1 VNTDTFARSAV
12 GKPIVRLLAAAMES
26 RLRYRFFGPDRIL
39 RGVDHLHG
47 RTVLEVGCGTGY
59 FTIPAG
65 RLIGDDGSLLAIDIV
80 AEAVELV
87 SGKVRA
93 AGLQNVRVAQADA
106 LRTGLD
112 DGGFDTVL
120 LFGVIPAPMLPV
132 DHLLREMHRL
142 LKADGSLAVWPPV
155 PGWLPRALLRSG
167 LFALVGERSHVYN
180 LRRR

>member
-1 VNTDTFARSAV
+1 MNTDTFARSAL

-132 DHLLREMHRL
+132 DYLLRQGRPDLLRGAHGDGHYRL
-142 LKADGSLAVWPPV
+142 GDDQLY
-155 PGWLPRALLRSG
+155 PRARGVADSPLQGRIPRAG
-167 LFALVGERSHVYN
+167 
-180 LRRR
+180 